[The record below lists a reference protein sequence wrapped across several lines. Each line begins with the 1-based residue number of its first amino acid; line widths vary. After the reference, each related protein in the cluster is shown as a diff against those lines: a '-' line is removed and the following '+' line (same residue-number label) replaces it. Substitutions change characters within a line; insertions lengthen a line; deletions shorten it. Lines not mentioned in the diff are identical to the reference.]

1 MTMESETAAVPIQE
15 PAVAVPEAP
24 TRPADEGFRAGGVL
38 LVSFC
43 HFVHDIYSSFLS
55 PLLPLLIEK
64 LSLTLTR
71 AGLLTTVMQLPAL
84 INPIIGLWADRISVR
99 WFIILAPSLTAVP
112 MCLVGLAPNYGVL
125 MFLLFLAGISVSLFH
140 VPAPVMIA
148 KLSGPYKGRGM
159 SFFMVGG
166 EFARTIGPMA
176 AVGAVSLLGLEGY
189 YPIMV
194 FGLASSV
201 WLYLKF
207 KDVPIRAG
215 NSSKIS
221 LKTTWKEIRAV
232 MVPLAAIL
240 FARGFMHASIITFLP
255 TYITQQT
262 GGLWLA
268 GISLTLVEGA
278 GVAGVLTAGPLSDRL
293 GRKNVLLVTLVSAP
307 VFLMAFIWLDGW
319 LKFAALILTGFTLL
333 STTPVMLAM
342 VQENSTTSP
351 AAANGIFMMASFTA
365 RSTVVV
371 AVGAI
376 ADAIGLHHTYLVSAV
391 LGLAGIPFILML
403 PKLAK
408 K

>member
-1 MTMESETAAVPIQE
+1 MTPESENTATQKPAPE
-15 PAVAVPEAP
+15 PF
-24 TRPADEGFRAGGVL
+24 DEHFRVGGVL
-38 LVSFC
+38 LVSLC
-43 HFVHDIYSSFLS
+43 HFIHDVYSSFLA

-71 AGLLTTVMQLPAL
+71 AGLLTTAMQLPAL

-112 MCLVGLAPNYGVL
+112 MCLLGLAPNYAVL
-125 MFLLFLAGISVSLFH
+125 LFLLFVAGISVSLFH

-166 EFARTIGPMA
+166 EFARTVGPMA
-176 AVGAVSLLGLEGY
+176 AVGAVSLLGLEGF
-189 YPIMV
+189 YPIML

-201 WLYLKF
+201 WLFVKF
-207 KDVPIRAG
+207 KDVPIRTRG
-215 NSSKIS
+215 QHDVS
-221 LKTTWKEIRAV
+221 LKATWKQISVV
-232 MVPLAAIL
+232 MLPLAAIL
-240 FARGFMHASIITFLP
+240 IARGFMHASIVTFLP

-268 GISLTLVEGA
+268 GISLALVEGA
-278 GVAGVLTAGPLSDRL
+278 GVAGVLATGPLSDRF
-293 GRKNVLLVTLVSAP
+293 GRRNVLLVCLVGAP
-307 VFLMAFIWLDGW
+307 VFLLAFIWLPGW
-319 LKFAALILTGFTLL
+319 LRFAALMLTGFTLI

-342 VQENSTTSP
+342 VQEHSTASP
-351 AAANGIFMMASFTA
+351 AAANGIFMMTSFTA

-376 ADAIGLHHTYLVSAV
+376 ADAIGLQNTYVLSAL
-391 LGLAGIPFILML
+391 LGFGGIPFIIML
-403 PKLAK
+403 PRRTE
-408 K
+408 